1 MPDNEYSISDM
12 IDPILD
18 GSPSKFAD
26 VFSGVMVN
34 KVNDRVDQIRQ
45 AVAAKING
53 DDHTTDPAMEPG
65 PEEVDDQE
73 QELEASDED
82 VEYTEESEESD
93 SDDEKIETTDRTEHE

>member
-26 VFSGVMVN
+26 VFSGVMVD
-34 KVNDRVDQIRQ
+34 KIRQ